1 MPLLHERGFSELTIT
16 FASSL
21 IGPAQVGSRIALLAT
36 RRYFSM
42 ETIGII
48 TVSALP
54 LSLALLLVLPQI
66 EIAPCLMLVLYGT
79 ANGLV
84 TILRGT
90 AIPDLIGSEGYGS
103 INGIPGCVS
112 GCGAKDRRPW
122 GRDAAELND
131 ARMATSRPDFQYTF
145 HYDCGKKRKWVLIRV
160 EGRNSQNLRP
170 GQVFPDGPPSG
181 SEASPVQT
189 PCTEIPRVPP
199 RTPTRAFTVSFHCRG
214 VRGSSGLE
222 VGSGSSAAVLS
233 YGRHGRTT
241 PTTGPDGAL
250 ALHGSRASLLTAC

>member
-1 MPLLHERGFSELTIT
+1 MLAVCFPIHALGLRERSTTTEGQTGSRVGKASTAALRRALLHPSFWALLVTFTIHSTLATVIVFHIMPLLHERGFSELTIT
-16 FASSL
+16 FAYSL

-103 INGIPGCVS
+103 INGTITLVARIGAALAPIAVALAWDKFESYGPVVWGLFALAVIAAVS
-112 GCGAKDRRPW
+112 YGVAIY
-122 GRDAAELND
+122 AAEG
-131 ARMATSRPDFQYTF
+131 
-145 HYDCGKKRKWVLIRV
+145 GK
-160 EGRNSQNLRP
+160 
-170 GQVFPDGPPSG
+170 PS
-181 SEASPVQT
+181 A
-189 PCTEIPRVPP
+189 
-199 RTPTRAFTVSFHCRG
+199 
-214 VRGSSGLE
+214 
-222 VGSGSSAAVLS
+222 
-233 YGRHGRTT
+233 
-241 PTTGPDGAL
+241 
-250 ALHGSRASLLTAC
+250 